1 MTQWSSTHVSLTM
14 YSNGQRDTSAALL
27 VLSYRSHPLCNLI
40 KNLSYNLVSVS
51 QSSASSVAPLP
62 IPREI
67 IELAMTKVGGWVVVN
82 TLYAFNQFP
91 VLLSSAQ
98 MHLLLVASHLMEF
111 VFCLSMSSSL
121 VVLRLTVSDWTD
133 GGRTT
138 EGHDLIKPAL
148 QRLIS
153 ATYSASVWLSSGS
166 DAYKCNKRPQRAE
179 TDESPGVI

>member
-1 MTQWSSTHVSLTM
+1 M

-27 VLSYRSHPLCNLI
+27 LLSYRSHPLCNLI

-51 QSSASSVAPLP
+51 QSSASSVALLP

-121 VVLRLTVSDWTD
+121 VVLRLTVSD
-133 GGRTT
+133 
-138 EGHDLIKPAL
+138 
-148 QRLIS
+148 
-153 ATYSASVWLSSGS
+153 
-166 DAYKCNKRPQRAE
+166 
-179 TDESPGVI
+179 